1 MTVAPDSLRLVVD
14 GGPSENNHR
23 TRGIGTVSRELLDAL
38 TPELGAAAGVDV
50 GYLRRRAL
58 PSSRTRW
65 HRRSWPAELSGAD
78 PRVHIRVA
86 NWFQPLDVVTALTW
100 DIQRARAEVYL
111 AIDPHAIPLSRAF
124 ATVALVYDFVPL
136 LWPEQYL
143 TRRRFMGLPTALWYA
158 RLRRLKR
165 ADWWIAISE
174 ATKRDA
180 VRLAGLDA
188 DRITVAPLGVDP
200 RLFHA
205 IDPAQARAVVAERFG
220 VTRPYF
226 FFAGAKDPR
235 KNLSTLLEAHDPEVA
250 DLVVVGQSA
259 PENPRRGV
267 HWLGKVETTDLPWLY
282 AGAVAFAFPTLY
294 EGFGLPVLE
303 AMACG
308 TPVVT
313 SDLSSIPEVAGDTA
327 VYCDPLDARA
337 IREALR
343 RVASDESLR
352 HRLRTCGLLRA
363 AQFTWSRTASLVL
376 DACLAGAERRSR
388 VPFPALA
395 HEDRG
400 GDR

>member
-1 MTVAPDSLRLVVD
+1 LPTVRSNGSLRLLID

-23 TRGIGTVSRELLDAL
+23 TRGIGTVSRELLDAV
-38 TPELGAAAGVDV
+38 TPELGAAAGFDIS
-50 GYLRRRAL
+50 YLRRRVL
-58 PSSRTRW
+58 PACRSEW

-78 PRVHIRVA
+78 PNVHIRIA
-86 NWFQPLDVVTALTW
+86 NWFQPIDVATALTW
-100 DIQRARAEVYL
+100 DIKQARADVYL
-111 AIDPHAIPLSRAF
+111 AIDPHAMPMSRAF
-124 ATVALVYDFVPL
+124 ATVAFVYDFVPL

-174 ATKRDA
+174 ATKQDA
-180 VRLAGLDA
+180 VRLAGFDP

-200 RLFHA
+200 RLFRA
-205 IDPAQARAVVAERFG
+205 IDPAEARAVVAERFG

-226 FFAGAKDPR
+226 FFAGAQDPR
-235 KNLSTLLEAHDPEVA
+235 KNLSTLLEAHDPEIA
-250 DLVVVGQSA
+250 DLVVVGQGA
-259 PENPRRGV
+259 PENAPGGV

-313 SDLSSIPEVAGDTA
+313 SPLSSIPEVAGDA
-327 VYCDPLDARA
+327 VLYCDPHDARA
-337 IREALR
+337 IRETLR
-343 RVASDESLR
+343 RVAGDESLQ
-352 HRLRTCGLLRA
+352 HTLRA
-363 AQFTWSRTASLVL
+363 CGVRRAAHFTWARTADAVLEACQRAVARRRPGWSRTSRAS
-376 DACLAGAERRSR
+376 
-388 VPFPALA
+388 
-395 HEDRG
+395 
-400 GDR
+400 